1 MAEDLRAQVQSL
13 TKEVQNLTRA
23 MSGFASREEV
33 DTVRRLVTVFQNE
46 LTRLGV
52 SVDAATRK
60 SREIEG
66 AVTRLHAR
74 LAELEGRAGIRPP
87 KHP

>member
-23 MSGFASREEV
+23 MSGFARREDV
-33 DTVRRLVTVFQNE
+33 DNIRRLLTEFQKE
-46 LTRLGV
+46 LTQLGV
-52 SVDAATRK
+52 SVDAATRS

-74 LAELEGRAGIRPP
+74 LADLEGGAGKRAP
-87 KHP
+87 KQP